1 MKTWISKKIK
11 IDFLMSIHILMAIL
25 FILLAGLVISLNKEG
40 KFSILIGCIAYLLLT
55 TIRHYNISHGKN
67 KIIQKVFSYIEGAII
82 IIISTFDKT
91 NTILSIYVLLMM
103 DITIDYDFR
112 FSIIFAIFGYFA
124 YMYKYIQPF
133 IIYPLGTQII
143 LILIGVFQIIL
154 YFGFAYLAKKYYSQN
169 NKLKKTTAELNS
181 KMIAL
186 EQITVLK
193 ERNRIAGEIHNT
205 VGHQLTTALVQ
216 IEATQLL
223 IDNDPTEVKR
233 RLDIIKMQVRD
244 GLQEIR
250 KSINAINAEH
260 EYENL
265 HKSVQNLIHQVKT
278 HANVNVD
285 FQMMNINDAKLDLK
299 KSIYHIIL
307 ETITNAIRHGNC
319 QKIKIEIS
327 NEKGIITLTSFND
340 GIVPT
345 DYKYGYGLIHMKE
358 TIKTLGGSFSTKING
373 DGWFGIMAQLPLY
386 SRKGME

>member
-1 MKTWISKKIK
+1 MKIWISKKRK

-25 FILLAGLVISLNKEG
+25 FILLSGLIISLNKEG

-55 TIRHYNISHGKN
+55 TIRHYNISHWEN
-67 KIIQKVFSYIEGAII
+67 KIIKRAFPYIEGAII
-82 IIISTFDKT
+82 IIISTFDIT
-91 NTILSIYVLLMM
+91 NSILSIYVLIMM

-112 FSIIFAIFGYFA
+112 FSIIFSTFGYFA

-133 IIYPLGTQII
+133 TLYPLGTQV
-143 LILIGVFQIIL
+143 LLFLIGVFQIIL

-169 NKLKKTTAELNS
+169 NKLKKTTADLNS

-186 EQITVLK
+186 EQITLLK

-223 IDNDPTEVKR
+223 IDNNPLEVKR
-233 RLDIIKMQVRD
+233 RLDIIKMQVRE

-260 EYENL
+260 EFEDL
-265 HKSVQNLIHQVKT
+265 HKPIENLIHQVKT

-285 FQMMNINDAKLDLK
+285 FQMTNISDAKLELK
-299 KSIYHIIL
+299 KSLYHFIL

-319 QKIKIEIS
+319 QNIKIEITY
-327 NEKGIITLTSFND
+327 EKGIITLTSFND

-358 TIKTLGGSFSTKING
+358 TIKTLGGTFSTKINN